1 MSRVAPLS
9 FIDPQLAS
17 PVDQPPEGKHWIHE
31 IKYDGYRCQVVI
43 EQGHTRVFTGN
54 GYNWSDRYPSII
66 QAAAN
71 LRCQSA
77 IIDGEAI
84 LPDGNGVADFDSLN
98 SAMRWC
104 PASIILY
111 AFDLMHLDGA
121 DLRRESLAVRRS
133 ILKALIGRD
142 EESHITSTPSSGST
156 SKRVSPAWWRRWAA
170 HGLSR
175 PVYIVAAKVT
185 GVTRAIPQHH
195 HPNAHAIIVSRE
207 GQTQVQETREAISE
221 ALVK

>member
-1 MSRVAPLS
+1 MEFLLIFGWDSRSSWALQRTLVAVTESVGFSLRSLS
-9 FIDPQLAS
+9 ALLLAGLLVLALPNPACFS
-17 PVDQPPEGKHWIHE
+17 GRSTPRRHALDSRNQH
-31 IKYDGYRCQVVI
+31 DGYRCQVVI

-121 DLRRESLAVRRS
+121 DLRRESLTPLYFEGANRR
-133 ILKALIGRD
+133 K
-142 EESHITSTPSSGST
+142 
-156 SKRVSPAWWRRWAA
+156 
-170 HGLSR
+170 
-175 PVYIVAAKVT
+175 
-185 GVTRAIPQHH
+185 
-195 HPNAHAIIVSRE
+195 
-207 GQTQVQETREAISE
+207 
-221 ALVK
+221 